1 MKITILLSLF
11 LAFSTLTFADGK
23 GTKVETGQQ
32 VPEFKF
38 HDQNGKKVS
47 ISDFKGKVVVI
58 DFFATWCPPCRK
70 ELPEVQKEIWD
81 KYKNNPHFA
90 LFVFGREQK
99 ESELMKFQKENH
111 YTFPIIPDE
120 KRKIF
125 SLFADQYIPR
135 TFVVDKTGKIVY
147 DSVGYNA
154 KDFQQLLNVLAKN
167 MQ

>member
-1 MKITILLSLF
+1 MKKTILLSLF
-11 LAFSTLTFADGK
+11 LAFATLAFADGK
-23 GTKVETGQQ
+23 GTKVETGQA

-47 ISDFKGKVVVI
+47 ISDFKGKVVVV

-70 ELPEVQKEIWD
+70 ELPEVQTKIWD
-81 KYKNNPHFA
+81 KYKDNPNFA

-99 ESELMKFQKENH
+99 AEELNKFKKENH
-111 YTFPIIPDE
+111 YTFPIIPDV

-135 TFVVDKTGKIVY
+135 TFVIDKGGKIIF
-147 DSVGYNA
+147 DSVGYSQ
-154 KDFQQLLNVLAKN
+154 KDFQKLLNVLAKN
-167 MQ
+167 IQ